1 MDSSITS
8 GIRFLA
14 MDGLSEVP
22 DAPRNCEPNSTFVG
36 IFWEKDRSSPKQVGK
51 TWSPLGEG
59 YPTTLTREPGRAV
72 HRYSGKASWRRAN
85 LSQA

>member
-36 IFWEKDRSSPKQVGK
+36 IFWEKDRSFNCLK
-51 TWSPLGEG
+51 
-59 YPTTLTREPGRAV
+59 
-72 HRYSGKASWRRAN
+72 
-85 LSQA
+85 

>member
-36 IFWEKDRSSPKQVGK
+36 IFWEKDPERSDSQRGPFCKNKLRVHFSRPFPPK
-51 TWSPLGEG
+51 
-59 YPTTLTREPGRAV
+59 
-72 HRYSGKASWRRAN
+72 
-85 LSQA
+85 